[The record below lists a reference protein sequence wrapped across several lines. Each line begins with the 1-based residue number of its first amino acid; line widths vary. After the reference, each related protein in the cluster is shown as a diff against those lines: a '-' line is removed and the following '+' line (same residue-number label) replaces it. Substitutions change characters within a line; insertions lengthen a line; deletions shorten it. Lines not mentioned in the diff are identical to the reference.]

1 MMGTTVGAA
10 KVDTMPVQARL
21 EGASLRAVILCA
33 LVIALDGFDAQSIA
47 YVAPSITADWGL
59 KPAAF
64 GTVFSSGLLGLT
76 IGALLLSP
84 AADRFGRKPLI
95 LISVLLFGV
104 FSLATASSQTIGQ
117 LTLYRLATGIGL
129 GGAMPNLVALTS
141 EHAPARLKST
151 LVMLMFCGFPLG
163 SVAAG
168 FVSAPLIAGF
178 GWSGVFIVGGVL
190 PLLLLPVL
198 FFALTEPPAAARRV
212 ATKGSPLPELF
223 RHGRAGMTVLLW
235 TAFFMNLL
243 VMYFLVN
250 WLPSLLRG
258 AGLSLTV
265 AILSSTLLNLGGVVG
280 ALVLGRFLDRYNPY
294 RILGAVYASA
304 ALSIVF
310 LAASGAS
317 ATLLLTAAALAGVGI
332 VGSQIGLNAV
342 CAQLYP
348 AAIRATGIGWALG
361 IGRIG
366 SILGPLLGGVLLDR
380 GFEAHAILLTAALPA
395 ALAALAVFGL
405 EHQCATREQS

>member
-1 MMGTTVGAA
+1 MMESALDAA
-10 KVDTMPVQARL
+10 KVELMPAKLRL

-47 YVAPSITADWGL
+47 YVAPSINAAWRL
-59 KPAAF
+59 NPAAF

-76 IGALLLSP
+76 IGALVLSP

-95 LISVLLFGV
+95 VVSVLFFGV
-104 FSLATASSQTIGQ
+104 FSLLTASSQTVGQ
-117 LTLYRLATGIGL
+117 LTLYRLLTGVGL

-168 FVSAPLIAGF
+168 FVSAPLIAAF
-178 GWSGVFIVGGVL
+178 GWSSVFIVGGVL
-190 PLLLLPVL
+190 PLLLLPIL
-198 FFALTEPPAAARRV
+198 LFALAEPPSAGRRAAI
-212 ATKGSPLPELF
+212 KGSPLPELF
-223 RHGRAGMTVLLW
+223 RHGRAGMTILLW
-235 TAFFMNLL
+235 IAFFMNLL

-258 AGLSLTV
+258 AGLSLTI

-294 RILGAVYASA
+294 RILGSVYASA
-304 ALSIVF
+304 ALSIIF
-310 LAASGAS
+310 LAAAGAN
-317 ATLLLTAAALAGVGI
+317 AAFLLTAAALAGVGI
-332 VGSQIGLNAV
+332 VGSQIGLNAI

-348 AAIRATGIGWALG
+348 AQIRATGIGWALG
-361 IGRIG
+361 IGRVG
-366 SILGPLLGGVLLDR
+366 SILGPLLGGALLSW
-380 GFEAHAILLTAALPA
+380 GFEVHMILLTAALPA

-405 EHQCATREQS
+405 ERQCAPREQS